1 MNGAGTA
8 LEHFD
13 SVHDVSDY
21 LSQAHVWF
29 LNGTW
34 RATDKLSLYGEG
46 VLALT
51 EASFTPFNQPEAA
64 WSATDPSAPRNWDN
78 DYSRIQAYSDL
89 EYTQLEATLGGSYK
103 VAPDWSVYG
112 SVTLMDLQDDQPYV
126 YGDRDGRLVLW
137 STGMTVGF

>member
-1 MNGAGTA
+1 M
-8 LEHFD
+8 
-13 SVHDVSDY
+13 SDY

-29 LNGTW
+29 VNGTW
-34 RATDKLSLYGEG
+34 RATEKLSLYAEG

-51 EASFTPFNQPEAA
+51 EASFSPFDQPAVYSDLVEP
-64 WSATDPSAPRNWDN
+64 SDPSAPRNWDN

-126 YGDRDGRLVLW
+126 YGDMDGRLVLW